1 MALIGPVRQEV
12 LSGIAGQAAFDKVR
26 DRLRAFLDEPLERET
41 WEEAA
46 RAHNACRAAG
56 IAGSAGDFLICAAA
70 LRGNLA
76 LLTTDRDFS
85 RYARVLPL
93 TLISLQG

>member
-1 MALIGPVRQEV
+1 VALIGPVRQEV
-12 LSGIAGQAAFDKVR
+12 FSGIQEEAAFDKVCN
-26 DRLRAFLDEPLERET
+26 RLRAFPDEPLDRST

-56 IAGSAGDFLICAAA
+56 IAGSAVDFLICAAA

-85 RYARVLPL
+85 RYARILPL
-93 TLISLQG
+93 TLLSLR